1 MKYPTHAA
9 LGRNPGVHNTVEVSY
24 KGNDPLWQIQRTN
37 EQPLRKFCGMKM
49 FQWGDQACSVK
60 SSSCPCLLMQTTS
73 NGEKQRFPVKMWRSH
88 VGVTE
93 TPVVAMLWLS
103 EPSWA
108 FSEANNSLTER
119 FTGESFSWLIIF
131 VSYSHDPCRQTH
143 SVCEARWPSFD
154 FRIETL
160 QGVSFAH
167 GAKSWIIRE
176 FWL

>member
-1 MKYPTHAA
+1 MTPYD
-9 LGRNPGVHNTVEVSY
+9 RF
-24 KGNDPLWQIQRTN
+24 R
-37 EQPLRKFCGMKM
+37 EQ
-49 FQWGDQACSVK
+49 
-60 SSSCPCLLMQTTS
+60 TS
-73 NGEKQRFPVKMWRSH
+73 NRYASFVVWRCFSEVIKHVAWKVNLSLFVDADDFKWWKQRFPVKMWRSH

-93 TPVVAMLWLS
+93 TPVVTMLWLS

-119 FTGESFSWLIIF
+119 FTGGFFLWLIIF

-143 SVCEARWPSFD
+143 SICEAMWPSFD